1 MFMVR
6 KGYSKILRL
15 RNPLEVFVDFN
26 LAIYDLSL
34 HELFLLVLNQEKYE
48 KLTECFKPYQK
59 HSVKV

>member
-34 HELFLLVLNQEKYE
+34 DKLLLLVLAEEKYR
-48 KLTECFKPYQK
+48 KSTV
-59 HSVKV
+59 S